1 MSKFTMPVGIEFFEN
16 LRRSGC
22 YYVDKSELIYK
33 VACSENTSVTLFTR
47 PRRFGK
53 TLTMSMFQSFFDISR
68 DSRDVFEGLE
78 VVKHE
83 EFCSKW
89 MNQYPVLFLS
99 LKDVAGLEFESA
111 YGMLESK
118 IADLCKAHF
127 YLADSKK
134 VNDSDKR
141 VFYRLCDEAAKPNQV
156 KSSLLTLT
164 RMMHAHYDKPVIFLL
179 DEYDVPLAKAHDADK
194 AEKDYYPKML
204 DVARGLMSCV
214 LKTNPFLKFAVI
226 TGCLRIAKESIF
238 TGVNHFST
246 YSILDEEFSDSF
258 GFTQKEVKQVLEK
271 AGLPDRLELVKSWY
285 DGYIFGNT
293 EIFCPWDVASYV
305 DAAGKVSGQKPEN
318 YWKDTS
324 SNDIVSEFVGNPKF
338 KVAKKFET
346 LMNGGT
352 IEQTITDRLTYG
364 SLKSSEDNLWSVL
377 FMTGYLTKSDK
388 TEKGDTVHL
397 KIPNAEIES
406 IFEESVTNLFEKNLD
421 FTLQDNLMEA
431 FWGKDEK
438 TASEIITRLL
448 WKTISYNDYHENY
461 YHAFITG
468 IFVGHSYEVGST
480 DLIIWD
486 SDNRR
491 VIIIEAKK
499 ANAKKD
505 MEKMCLEG
513 VQQIADKKYYMD
525 PKFDGFKEIICYG
538 ISFYKKDALVRL
550 GYSTAHS

>member
-1 MSKFTMPVGIEFFEN
+1 MDEPVSSPF
-16 LRRSGC
+16 S
-22 YYVDKSELIYK
+22 
-33 VACSENTSVTLFTR
+33 
-47 PRRFGK
+47 
-53 TLTMSMFQSFFDISR
+53 LTK
-68 DSRDVFEGLE
+68 G
-78 VVKHE
+78 
-83 EFCSKW
+83 W
-89 MNQYPVLFLS
+89 
-99 LKDVAGLEFESA
+99 AGLEFESA

-134 VNDSDKR
+134 VNDSDKK

-156 KSSLLTLT
+156 KSSLLTLI

-226 TGCLRIAKESIF
+226 TRCLRIAKESIF

-246 YSILDEEFSDSF
+246 YSILDEKFSDSF

-293 EIFCPWDVASYV
+293 EIFCPWDVA
-305 DAAGKVSGQKPEN
+305 
-318 YWKDTS
+318 
-324 SNDIVSEFVGNPKF
+324 
-338 KVAKKFET
+338 
-346 LMNGGT
+346 
-352 IEQTITDRLTYG
+352 R
-364 SLKSSEDNLWSVL
+364 
-377 FMTGYLTKSDK
+377 
-388 TEKGDTVHL
+388 
-397 KIPNAEIES
+397 
-406 IFEESVTNLFEKNLD
+406 
-421 FTLQDNLMEA
+421 
-431 FWGKDEK
+431 
-438 TASEIITRLL
+438 
-448 WKTISYNDYHENY
+448 
-461 YHAFITG
+461 
-468 IFVGHSYEVGST
+468 
-480 DLIIWD
+480 D